1 MNERSVNSGNA
12 AFQMMVR
19 KTIGD
24 MRFVGIFTIIGG
36 AFACLGIIT
45 AIIGVPVIISGLRL
59 REAADSFSNYAAAGD
74 FAALQQGLECQG
86 RYFFIQ
92 KVLIII
98 GLVFTAL
105 YLIFFIAFFG
115 TIMNNFGNL

>member
-1 MNERSVNSGNA
+1 MNEASISPSNP
-12 AFQMMVR
+12 AFQMMMR
-19 KTIGD
+19 KLNGD

-36 AFACLGIIT
+36 ALACLGIIT

-59 REAADSFSNYAAAGD
+59 REAADSFSNYVASGD
-74 FAALQQGLECQG
+74 FASLQQALERQG

-92 KVLIII
+92 KIFIII
-98 GLVFTAL
+98 GLVFTGL

-115 TIMNNFGNL
+115 TIMSSFGNF